1 MYAYRITTAMKQP
14 DQRLQC
20 NHCCKNCKHL
30 LITNW
35 TPLSELE
42 VISAETV
49 PVRMFSGNQ
58 YGNHEVT
65 YTWNRGEQ
73 KEFWL
78 LVLRIFVNG
87 DFDVSPADLLP
98 DMDDK
103 DKDNKCACVLLWVT
117 GNDQWCS
124 QASRLGAEH
133 ARNIISFYE
142 TVAIANIARIRI
154 PHQLIN
160 YACN

>member
-1 MYAYRITTAMKQP
+1 MKTY
-14 DQRLQC
+14 
-20 NHCCKNCKHL
+20 KHS
-30 LITNW
+30 LIIKLTIF
-35 TPLSELE
+35 TELE

-98 DMDDK
+98 DVDDK
-103 DKDNKCACVLLWVT
+103 DKDNKCACVLL
-117 GNDQWCS
+117 
-124 QASRLGAEH
+124 
-133 ARNIISFYE
+133 
-142 TVAIANIARIRI
+142 
-154 PHQLIN
+154 
-160 YACN
+160 